1 MVDADHDARDVRSA
15 YTLALA
21 DVGFVIGAK
30 VSEFGTHLWPLQR
43 ATTVAACS
51 MRRAL
56 LQHAACAE
64 DHLNML
70 RSMCHPVQ
78 QLCCVASHCKRSRE

>member
-1 MVDADHDARDVRSA
+1 MVDANDARDIRSA

-30 VSEFGTHLWPLQR
+30 VSLALTAVER

-56 LQHAACAE
+56 LQCAACAE
-64 DHLNML
+64 DHRNML
-70 RSMCHPVQ
+70 RSMCRPVQ
-78 QLCCVASHCKRSRE
+78 QLCCVASHCNRSRE

>member
-30 VSEFGTHLWPLQR
+30 VSLALTAIER